1 MASLPFSNSDARLP
15 SSNSS
20 LALSASTIRNLPV
33 APLPGARFADF
44 QFRTIGQQP
53 ELLKR
58 ISAPNPDM
66 QYEHDSD
73 LLSPSLPDQSM
84 QTLAPPDSD
93 SAKRPSLRDRLSL
106 LESPPT
112 RRDENVDVN
121 MANPLELRPAF
132 DFRTTQ
138 NVSSMATQ
146 PHRLYADGSSSQS
159 LRTPF
164 PQNRGMRKEPDLQ
177 DMMYKEK
184 AIKKAG
190 AASASNE
197 SRFPIITGSQ
207 TENWISPPFVQSSTQ
222 ANGVSLLFSGETVPS
237 LATLLTLQSR
247 LSSSLSNFNPISTA
261 NALAAAQSAK
271 DQCTQILATAHRAHT
286 LAQQASLSAQDSMV
300 AAQECLNVAAAVQN
314 RADLAL
320 SAVERIRSGQEIG
333 SKGECDYN
341 ATIKVLKDDLHQLAE
356 WISQWDAYESKRQ
369 LEERENEKRKKKL
382 ALQLEHDLNKFSAK
396 KQPYDF
402 ITHSEPSMISIR
414 EAGAM
419 TVEDE
424 ADAATRAWN
433 QHREQSVE
441 IKRLVDESRKR
452 EAEAEFERQ
461 RLQAQSEVE
470 ARHAELEKKLKAE
483 RHKAE
488 EEKKSRQEK
497 EALELQRQQQEME
510 ITRFLRS
517 QKQVQDDLAKVA
529 ADEKKKAQAAE
540 VEKEARLI
548 AEHEQKRRE
557 IHEKELLKSHHDSE
571 KRHTMAETEA
581 KREAI
586 LERMKRLAM
595 EAQPPVSADAVAN
608 ISDKAKEKQSIA
620 TTITPPSQHAALP
633 SSLPSGPN
641 HAEFGNV
648 MSKKTLLTNSPQTMQ
663 QNRSLPGTIT
673 LDESSNSTNPTSST
687 SSIPKSSTVMQNG
700 AKSRQVLPDIPSSI
714 DKQLLPDSSTACL
727 PSNNIREVDRKSGGG
742 VFKIGPPR
750 LSSSLSLPP
759 LTPSVSSSPI
769 LDLPATSTNDFEDI
783 LHSEINI
790 HSSGPDMGNVSVVP
804 PSRVPPV
811 SLEAQRANLRLF
823 MDANS
828 ITCDPGAS
836 DVNKRKPP
844 SRSRKPLSSSQMNG
858 GQMCRASSASNPGT
872 EKVKMEPIHD
882 VVLSRPT
889 HPAPPISKV
898 APTCAAPTAKP
909 KLPDFKKIKIS
920 PTAAQ
925 ETSLSSKEL
934 PAPAQTNPPL
944 ESLVQPPEPAVTQI
958 DGSASSANSSIL
970 SKEKERGRP
979 VAVRR
984 NVPPLASNGQSPSL
998 EDVMNQAFQG
1008 NDSNLPISRMGPDAA
1023 VSDGWAQPI
1032 DDDPMTKGQ
1041 RKQLPRSLDRSS
1053 PCSIIAPVSRLPPKR
1068 PRAVP
1073 RIDHYSPRRSHND
1086 YSRDR
1091 RRSESVEYPR
1101 GGLSPQYK
1109 YNDDRRSLLSDDMP
1123 PAIGRKRYRDDDSD
1137 EAPPPRRP
1145 RYVSPPFRQDQP
1157 SLALRLESEKPWNSH
1172 GGSSYRPIY
1181 NDSNSYSYDSQSRN
1195 TKNQRYSTFRSQPI
1209 SQGSGYYD
1217 DASTQSNQQRQFGRN
1232 DNTNDIR
1239 LPLLSRFTD
1248 SSEQNHPPSNNH
1260 HGLTGPRMHKGSRG
1274 GGNHQALEQ
1283 RISKPKTVPLI
1294 NRLEDAN

>member
-15 SSNSS
+15 SNSS
-20 LALSASTIRNLPV
+20 LALSASTTRNLPV
-33 APLPGARFADF
+33 APPPGTRFADF

-66 QYEHDSD
+66 QYDHDSD

-84 QTLAPPDSD
+84 QTLAPPESD

-112 RRDENVDVN
+112 RRDENVDVT

-132 DFRTTQ
+132 DFRTAQ
-138 NVSSMATQ
+138 NISSMATLS
-146 PHRLYADGSSSQS
+146 HRLYADSSSSQS

-164 PQNRGMRKEPDLQ
+164 SQNRGLRKEPDSQ

-197 SRFPIITGSQ
+197 SRFPLITGSQ
-207 TENWISPPFVQSSTQ
+207 TENWISLPFVQSSTQ
-222 ANGVSLLFSGETVPS
+222 ANGVSSFFSGETVPS
-237 LATLLTLQSR
+237 LTTLRTLQSR
-247 LSSSLSNFNPISTA
+247 LSSSLSNFNPISTT

-271 DQCTQILATAHRAHT
+271 DQCTEVLATAHRAHT

-320 SAVERIRSGQEIG
+320 SAVEKIRSGQEIG

-341 ATIKVLKDDLHQLAE
+341 ATVKAFKDDLHQLAE
-356 WISQWDAYESKRQ
+356 WVSQWDAYESKRQ

-382 ALQLEHDLNKFSAK
+382 ALQLENNFNKFSAK
-396 KQPYDF
+396 KQSYDF

-441 IKRLVDESRKR
+441 LKRLAEDESRKR
-452 EAEAEFERQ
+452 EAEAELERQ

-470 ARHAELEKKLKAE
+470 ARHAELEKKLQAE

-497 EALELQRQQQEME
+497 EALGLQRRQQEME

-529 ADEKKKAQAAE
+529 ADEKKKAQAVE
-540 VEKEARLI
+540 VEKEACLI
-548 AEHEQKRRE
+548 EQKRRE
-557 IHEKELLKSHHDSE
+557 THEKELLKPRHDSE
-571 KRHTMAETEA
+571 KRHAMAETEA
-581 KREAI
+581 KREVI

-595 EAQPPVSADAVAN
+595 EAQPPVSADTVAN
-608 ISDKAKEKQSIA
+608 ISDKAKEKQSMA
-620 TTITPPSQHAALP
+620 TIITPPSQHAPLS

-641 HAEFGNV
+641 HAEWGNV
-648 MSKKTLLTNSPQTMQ
+648 VSKKTLLTNSPQTMQ

-673 LDESSNSTNPTSST
+673 LDESSNSTNPTSLI
-687 SSIPKSSTVMQNG
+687 SSIPKPSIVMQNG
-700 AKSRQVLPDIPSSI
+700 ANFHQVLPDISSSI
-714 DKQLLPDSSTACL
+714 DKRLLPDSSTACM
-727 PSNNIREVDRKSGGG
+727 PSNHNREVDRNSGDG
-742 VFKIGPPR
+742 VCNIGPPR
-750 LSSSLSLPP
+750 LSSSLSSLPP
-759 LTPSVSSSPI
+759 LTPSVSSSPV
-769 LDLPATSTNDFEDI
+769 LDPPAMSSNNFEDI
-783 LHSEINI
+783 HSEINI

-836 DVNKRKPP
+836 DVNERKPP
-844 SRSRKPLSSSQMNG
+844 SSSRKPLSSSQMNG
-858 GQMCRASSASNPGT
+858 DQICRASSASNPGT
-872 EKVKMEPIHD
+872 EKKVKLEPIHD

-889 HPAPPISKV
+889 PPAPPISKV

-920 PTAAQ
+920 ATATQ

-934 PAPAQTNPPL
+934 PASVQTNSPL
-944 ESLVQPPEPAVTQI
+944 EPLVQPPEPAATRL
-958 DGSASSANSSIL
+958 DSSASANSSIL

-979 VAVRR
+979 AAVRR

-1008 NDSNLPISRMGPDAA
+1008 NDSSPVSPRMGPDDTT
-1023 VSDGWAQPI
+1023 SDGWAQPV
-1032 DDDPMTKGQ
+1032 DDSMTKGQ
-1041 RKQLPRSLDRSS
+1041 RKKLPRSLDRSS

-1068 PRAVP
+1068 PRPVP
-1073 RIDHYSPRRSHND
+1073 RFDHYSPPRSLND

-1091 RRSESVEYPR
+1091 RRSASVEYSR

-1109 YNDDRRSLLSDDMP
+1109 YNDDHRSLLSDDMP
-1123 PAIGRKRYRDDDSD
+1123 PAIGRKRYRDDESD
-1137 EAPPPRRP
+1137 DAPPPRRP

-1232 DNTNDIR
+1232 DNTNDTR

-1260 HGLTGPRMHKGSRG
+1260 HGLTSARMHRGSRG
-1274 GGNHQALEQ
+1274 GGNQALEQ